1 VYTEQVMSGNL
12 VCQVFVL
19 FKGGYNLQFID
30 KMVRKKVQLR
40 SPLMPLYLIMR
51 LVRFS

>member
-30 KMVRKKVQLR
+30 KMVQKK
-40 SPLMPLYLIMR
+40 SPIEITIDAPI
-51 LVRFS
+51 FDHEIGKI